1 MAGLRFQF
9 FGPPCFERNG
19 VPIKVGRR
27 KAVALAVYL
36 VVTGKPHSRDHLA
49 DLFWQESDR
58 DKARASLRR
67 TLSVMTKALG
77 RFWLSIDR
85 DTIGFAPHEDLWVD
99 VVRFQELTAHRSSD
113 SEQALQEAAS
123 VYENGFLNGFSLGD
137 APDFDDWQ
145 FEQAEAFG
153 RSAARVL
160 KHLAELCMHRMDLA
174 SAIAHAR
181 RRLAF
186 DPFDETAHR
195 QLIRLYHKDGQP
207 RAALR
212 QYEKCRDLLQKELNI
227 EPEDKTIALVE
238 VVRATASD
246 QVNPISLPLKNLP
259 VQSSTFVGRKNEC
272 RTLTG
277 MVQDPKIKLITLT
290 GPGGIGKT
298 RLALEVAAGLEDRFP
313 HGVFFI
319 SLAELATL
327 EATDLIRSF
336 GLSFDEQSDPLKQLL
351 AFLGHGERLLV
362 LDNFEHL
369 AEGGMLVSKIMDR
382 AAGLK
387 VLVTSRTRLM
397 LKGEHLF
404 PLSGLDSPLVKTE
417 SDGIQTAEQMY
428 DAVALFLSSARMVR
442 PDFKLTALNF
452 HGVTRICNLTGG
464 MPLALILAA
473 GMVELYSP
481 EEIAKGIQ
489 MRLGFLKT
497 EIRDIPSCHKSMRA
511 VFEASFSRLPE
522 NEKKNFLK
530 LTVFSN
536 GFSLNSLTAVAGD
549 GEDSTTST
557 TLALVRQSMLN
568 TDSGTGRFHIHPL
581 LRQYGREGLVHMGLY
596 EGIMDAHKTHYLDL
610 VNKNGSSLIGDGML
624 ACRRDMDAD
633 FANIRQAWCR
643 AVDQGDFAALALAAQ
658 GLYVYF
664 DMHTRYHEGEAL
676 FQPAKELVMTS
687 YKTLTDP
694 NHGILLLCWF
704 DMQTQGADSP
714 EAFWELKRAGEF
726 CLRKAIK
733 RKNNQAKAC
742 AFLLMGAVAQKQM
755 LYQRAIRFYRLSLKT
770 DPVIE
775 HSFWVTIRIGL
786 CWRTLGDMDQ
796 AIKRFRQS
804 RAIGLRLG
812 DAVKQAWSLGNIG
825 SAELCKGNLAEA
837 ESCLAS
843 ADRAFLRLNAP
854 VGTVMTLEE
863 LALISFLKGELSLAV
878 SQADQALKISK
889 DAGLAQSRYQRAH
902 ALKGLALIATNDLD
916 QGHIC
921 LKEVLNTETSS
932 FTALLGMSLWACVKG
947 NDSLAGEYL
956 KSAGKSMG
964 SVHKPQLKALF
975 LLAGAA
981 VAVQEGK
988 DGTAC
993 ELLSTLFHHPDCPN
1007 ELFRIWKFPEILLSM
1022 IKSRMLPETFKKIWE
1037 QE

>member
-9 FGPPCFERNG
+9 FGSPCFERNG
-19 VPIKVGRR
+19 VPIKLGR
-27 KAVALAVYL
+27 KKALALVAYL
-36 VVTGKPHSRDHLA
+36 VVTGKIHSRDHLS

-58 DKARASLRR
+58 DRARASLRR

-99 VVRFQELTAHRSSD
+99 VIRFQELTARQASD

-123 VYENGFLNGFSLGD
+123 VYENGFLNGFSIGD

-160 KHLAELCMHRMDLA
+160 KHLAELCMHRMDLT

-181 RRLAF
+181 RRLSF

-212 QYEKCRDLLQKELNI
+212 QYEKCRDLLQKELNL

-246 QVNPISLPLKNLP
+246 QVNPTSLPLTNLP
-259 VQSSTFVGRKNEC
+259 VQSSPFVGRKNEL

-298 RLALEVAAGLEDRFP
+298 RLALEVAAALEDSFS

-319 SLAELATL
+319 SLSELATL
-327 EATDLIRSF
+327 EATDLIRIF
-336 GLSFDEQSDPLKQLL
+336 GLSFDGQSDPLKQLL

-369 AEGGMLVSKIMDR
+369 AEGGMLVSKVLDQVP
-382 AAGLK
+382 GLK

-473 GMVELYSP
+473 GWVEIYSP
-481 EEIAKGIQ
+481 EQIAKEIQ

-511 VFEASFSRLPE
+511 VFEVSFSRLPE
-522 NEKKNFLK
+522 NEKKSFLK
-530 LTVFSN
+530 LTVFSD
-536 GFSLNSLTAVAGD
+536 GFSLDSLAAVTGD
-549 GEDSTTST
+549 GKENSTST
-557 TLALVRQSMLN
+557 AFALVRKSMLI
-568 TDSGTGRFHIHPL
+568 TDSGTGRFQIHPL
-581 LRQYGREGLVHMGLY
+581 LRQYGREALVDLDQY
-596 EGIMDAHKTHYLDL
+596 EELMDVHKIHYLNL
-610 VNKNGSSLIGDGML
+610 VNTHGGGLIGGGML
-624 ACRRDMDAD
+624 ACRRSMDAD
-633 FANIRQAWCR
+633 FSNIRQAWCR
-643 AVDQGDFAALALAAQ
+643 AVDQGDVAALSLAAEC
-658 GLYVYF
+658 LYVYF
-664 DMHTRYHEGEAL
+664 DMHTSYHEGAAL
-676 FQPAKELVMTS
+676 FRPVKDLLTVSFGSM
-687 YKTLTDP
+687 TDP
-694 NHGILLLCWF
+694 DQGILLICWF
-704 DMQTQGADSP
+704 DMQVQGTDSP
-714 EAFWELKRAGEF
+714 EVFQEIKRAGEI
-726 CLRKAIK
+726 CLRKVIK
-733 RKNNQAKAC
+733 EKKNLAKAY
-742 AFLLMGAVAQKQM
+742 AFLLMGAGV
-755 LYQRAIRFYRLSLKT
+755 
-770 DPVIE
+770 
-775 HSFWVTIRIGL
+775 W
-786 CWRTLGDMDQ
+786 
-796 AIKRFRQS
+796 
-804 RAIGLRLG
+804 
-812 DAVKQAWSLGNIG
+812 
-825 SAELCKGNLAEA
+825 
-837 ESCLAS
+837 
-843 ADRAFLRLNAP
+843 
-854 VGTVMTLEE
+854 GTVRL
-863 LALISFLKGELSLAV
+863 
-878 SQADQALKISK
+878 
-889 DAGLAQSRYQRAH
+889 
-902 ALKGLALIATNDLD
+902 
-916 QGHIC
+916 
-921 LKEVLNTETSS
+921 
-932 FTALLGMSLWACVKG
+932 
-947 NDSLAGEYL
+947 
-956 KSAGKSMG
+956 
-964 SVHKPQLKALF
+964 
-975 LLAGAA
+975 
-981 VAVQEGK
+981 
-988 DGTAC
+988 
-993 ELLSTLFHHPDCPN
+993 
-1007 ELFRIWKFPEILLSM
+1007 
-1022 IKSRMLPETFKKIWE
+1022 
-1037 QE
+1037 